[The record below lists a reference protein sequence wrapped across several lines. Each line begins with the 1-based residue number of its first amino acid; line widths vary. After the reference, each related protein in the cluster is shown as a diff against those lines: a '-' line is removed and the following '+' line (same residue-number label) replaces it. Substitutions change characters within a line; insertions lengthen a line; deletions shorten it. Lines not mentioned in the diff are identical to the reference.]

1 MPSPVARI
9 WNKQIL
15 RPVGETALGNPAEDL
30 KTAMMERLRADTA
43 FSAGVDGRIFTAEPR
58 DLLAAWIGA
67 TRFDA
72 GSEVIDL
79 LTTIHVR
86 VGTGTEAANALLDI
100 ATAVFAEPPIV
111 DGISAASW
119 ALDYREVR
127 LEEEHSAYHG
137 LARFRATAKI
147 APSLA

>member
-1 MPSPVARI
+1 M
-9 WNKQIL
+9 
-15 RPVGETALGNPAEDL
+15 GNPADDL
-30 KTAMMERLRADTA
+30 KTAMIERLQADAA
-43 FSAGVDGRIFTAEPR
+43 FSVGVEGRIFASEPR

-72 GSEVIDL
+72 GGEVIDL
-79 LTTIHVR
+79 LATIHVR

-100 ATAVFAEPPIV
+100 ATAVFAEPPTV
-111 DGISAASW
+111 EEISIASW

-137 LARFRATAKI
+137 LARFRAVAKI
-147 APSLA
+147 GPSLA